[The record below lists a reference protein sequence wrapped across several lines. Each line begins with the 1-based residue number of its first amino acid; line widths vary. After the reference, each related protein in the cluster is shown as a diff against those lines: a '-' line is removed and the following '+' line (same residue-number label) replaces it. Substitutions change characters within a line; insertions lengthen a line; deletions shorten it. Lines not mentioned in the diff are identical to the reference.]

1 MSHHPRIKSFEK
13 APELNQKTKDSL
25 HNEAALRGKPFF
37 SPKYGVNVDHEDGV
51 LVNRPVYTDG
61 TKLTYEIADKPF
73 RSNSSNH
80 FSTPFMAKSPLKDAK
95 FLTPAQPP
103 VMDPERN
110 IDMTEQEKFLFDLW
124 GYVVIKNVLNEDEV
138 ASANVATDHHQ
149 ITNRPTGLAQNS
161 SALKAENGRGE
172 FQRNP
177 LTFEHPYCQPFRHM
191 LVHPKVISILNE
203 ILGVGFEV
211 IDNDNDFYYEAFAS
225 SGDYRRQWKDFNL
238 HLTFEKKLNKIWLS
252 TSFILNRSLNYQW
265 ELDDNIQPYY
275 HAGNDKNNFYSTIKV
290 SYFFGK

>member
-37 SPKYGVNVDHEDGV
+37 SPKHGVNVDPEDGV

-95 FLTPAQPP
+95 FLTSAQPP

-110 IDMTEQEKFLFDLW
+110 IDMTEQERAEGREALTDA
-124 GYVVIKNVLNEDEV
+124 VVGGVSLN
-138 ASANVATDHHQ
+138 
-149 ITNRPTGLAQNS
+149 PTLA
-161 SALKAENGRGE
+161 G
-172 FQRNP
+172 
-177 LTFEHPYCQPFRHM
+177 
-191 LVHPKVISILNE
+191 
-203 ILGVGFEV
+203 
-211 IDNDNDFYYEAFAS
+211 AS
-225 SGDYRRQWKDFNL
+225 SMVRGTGAGAKALMTGGFGQLVRRNANKIGGFIA
-238 HLTFEKKLNKIWLS
+238 KKLGMKG
-252 TSFILNRSLNYQW
+252 TT
-265 ELDDNIQPYY
+265 
-275 HAGNDKNNFYSTIKV
+275 AGAQHL
-290 SYFFGK
+290 GKM

>member
-37 SPKYGVNVDHEDGV
+37 SPKYGVNVDHEDGE

-95 FLTPAQPP
+95 FLTSAQPP

-110 IDMTEQEKFLFDLW
+110 IDMTEQERAEGREALTDA
-124 GYVVIKNVLNEDEV
+124 VVGGVSLN
-138 ASANVATDHHQ
+138 
-149 ITNRPTGLAQNS
+149 PTLA
-161 SALKAENGRGE
+161 G
-172 FQRNP
+172 
-177 LTFEHPYCQPFRHM
+177 
-191 LVHPKVISILNE
+191 
-203 ILGVGFEV
+203 
-211 IDNDNDFYYEAFAS
+211 AS
-225 SGDYRRQWKDFNL
+225 SMVRGTGAGAKALMTGGFGQLVRRNANKIGGFIA
-238 HLTFEKKLNKIWLS
+238 KKLGMKG
-252 TSFILNRSLNYQW
+252 TT
-265 ELDDNIQPYY
+265 
-275 HAGNDKNNFYSTIKV
+275 AGAQHL
-290 SYFFGK
+290 GKM

>member
-37 SPKYGVNVDHEDGV
+37 SPKYGVNVDPEDGV

-95 FLTPAQPP
+95 FLTSAQPP

-110 IDMTEQEKFLFDLW
+110 IDMTEQERAEGREALTDA
-124 GYVVIKNVLNEDEV
+124 VVGGVSLN
-138 ASANVATDHHQ
+138 
-149 ITNRPTGLAQNS
+149 PTLA
-161 SALKAENGRGE
+161 G
-172 FQRNP
+172 
-177 LTFEHPYCQPFRHM
+177 
-191 LVHPKVISILNE
+191 
-203 ILGVGFEV
+203 
-211 IDNDNDFYYEAFAS
+211 AS
-225 SGDYRRQWKDFNL
+225 SMVRGTGAGAKALMTGGFGQLVRRNANKIGGFIA
-238 HLTFEKKLNKIWLS
+238 KKLGMKG
-252 TSFILNRSLNYQW
+252 TT
-265 ELDDNIQPYY
+265 
-275 HAGNDKNNFYSTIKV
+275 AGAQHL
-290 SYFFGK
+290 GKM